1 MMKSLLQSLT
11 GRVVVI
17 LVCGVILSALLAFSL
32 TVGERQR
39 MIGQFRDFHAV
50 ERVAQFVLSV
60 EGIPPELRVPY
71 LAAAR
76 GVGVRAQMAEPS
88 ESMQQHQSDLAER
101 LAKRLPAGHQV
112 VSTEAH
118 PDDCVPPK
126 GPPPPSAYAHPS
138 DFRLPCEALLVTL
151 QDGTRLRIAA
161 TPPRPISFAAPRDL
175 LTYGALFI
183 LCVGALAAVVA
194 RMALRPLNRLAQAA
208 TELGNDIERPPL
220 PEQGATEIRQAAAAF
235 NAMQL
240 RIRHHIR
247 QRSHIMAAITHDLQT
262 PLTRLRLRLE
272 KVDDDDLRTK
282 LLSDLSAM
290 QTMVREGLDLARSL
304 DSTETPQ
311 RLDLDSLIDSVTADA
326 SDAGQAATAQANTSA
341 SVMARPVA
349 LRRCLTNLLDNAV
362 KYGRQ
367 AKVSAALEG
376 GFAVIRI
383 RDDGPGIPEDETEK
397 VFDPFYRLETSRSR
411 DTGGT
416 GLGLT
421 IARNI
426 AEQHGGTL
434 KLRNHPGGGLEVVL
448 RLPIIQKSRGDS

>member
-1 MMKSLLQSLT
+1 MMKSVFQSMT
-11 GRVVVI
+11 GRILLI
-17 LVCGVILSALLAFSL
+17 LVCGVVISALLAFSL

-50 ERVAQFVLSV
+50 ERVAQFVLSL
-60 EGIPPELRVPY
+60 EGLPAELRTPY
-71 LAAAR
+71 LAAAH
-76 GVGVRAQMAEPS
+76 GVGVHADLAGTDDVAL
-88 ESMQQHQSDLAER
+88 QSQSNLAER
-101 LAKRLPAGHQV
+101 LARRLPSGHQV
-112 VSTEAH
+112 ASTAVR
-118 PDDCVPPK
+118 PTDCAPPK
-126 GPPPPSAYAHPS
+126 GPAPAPFARPPE
-138 DFRLPCEALLVTL
+138 FRLPCEALLVTL
-151 QDGTRLRIAA
+151 QDGTRLRISA
-161 TPPRPISFAAPRDL
+161 TPPHPISFAAPRDL
-175 LTYGALFI
+175 LVNGALFI
-183 LCVGALAAVVA
+183 LCISALAAVVA
-194 RMALRPLNRLAQAA
+194 RMTMRPLKHLAQAA

-220 PEQGATEIRQAAAAF
+220 PEQGVTEIRQAAAAF

-240 RIRHHIR
+240 RVRHHIR
-247 QRSHIMAAITHDLQT
+247 QRSHILAAITHDLQT

-272 KVDDDDLRTK
+272 KVDDEELRGK

-304 DSTETPQ
+304 DSKEVLQ
-311 RLDLDSLIDSVTADA
+311 RLDLDSLIDSVAADA
-326 SDAGQAATAQANTSA
+326 SDAGQSAVAHANTGA
-341 SVMARPVA
+341 SMMARPVA

-367 AKVSAALEG
+367 AKLSAELEG
-376 GFAVIRI
+376 AFAVIRI
-383 RDDGPGIPEDETEK
+383 HDDGPGIPEDELEK

-434 KLRNHPGGGLEVVL
+434 KLRNHPGGGLEAVL
-448 RLPIIQKSRGDS
+448 TLPVNRP